1 MKDKVIE
8 TTGKIWHE
16 LGFRGQVD
24 SRKLAQVLDEDEE
37 VINLALGWL
46 AREDKVVCS
55 ERRNRIMFSLVESEM
70 NIFKKFYGDQSSNKK
85 ESVWH
90 RLFR

>member
-16 LGFRGQVD
+16 LGYRGQAT
-24 SRKLAQVLDEDEE
+24 SRKLSQILNEDEE
-37 VINLALGWL
+37 IVNLALGWL
-46 AREDKVVCS
+46 AREDKVACS
-55 ERRNRIMFSLVESEM
+55 EKRDHLIFSLVESEM
-70 NIFKKFYGDQSSNKK
+70 NIFKGFYGDSFSKNK
-85 ESVWH
+85 ESFWH